1 MDGYIFLCLRNIF
14 RKSTRSVLTMLGVA
28 IGVCSVIII
37 NAVSDAGQTAVCD
50 ELNSLGLNSITVKCD
65 GDILMDDSDVEIIRN
80 VNGVIDASSVN
91 SIKADISNDN
101 NESSCMIWSLG
112 QSNRQII
119 EFQCVFGRNFSNA
132 DHMSDSYVCM
142 IDTSIANKLFGRD
155 NVVGKSVALSF
166 YGYSNEFLI
175 IGVTETESSIMHSLM
190 SNVVPGFVYIPDTT
204 FQSISPTEGITNI
217 TVKTEDGADVDNIS
231 AAIEKQLTLKRSEN
245 VFNVENLSAQ
255 RDILENL
262 LSIVKSVFFA
272 VGIITLCVSGLGIMT
287 VMTVS
292 VNERKREI
300 GIKKAIGARFYS
312 IMLEFL
318 FEALMLSL
326 FGAVVGLSFA
336 FMLTEFAKQIFGIV
350 LKITGFS
357 ISVSVICAIVS
368 GIVFGMMPAYKAA
381 KLTPSDALRE

>member
-155 NVVGKSVALSF
+155 NVVGKSVALGF
-166 YGYSNEFLI
+166 YGYSKEFLI

-336 FMLTEFAKQIFGIV
+336 FMLTKFAKQIFGIV